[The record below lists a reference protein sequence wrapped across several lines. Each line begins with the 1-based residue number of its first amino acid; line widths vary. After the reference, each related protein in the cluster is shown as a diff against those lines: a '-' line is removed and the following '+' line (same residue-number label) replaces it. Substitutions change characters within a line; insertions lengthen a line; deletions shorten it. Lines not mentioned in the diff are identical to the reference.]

1 MGTTKRCK
9 WFEIRELIPPDI
21 YDKSIED
28 ELWCLIDDNLKEVLD
43 FIREHIVKAPLTCNN
58 WHLGGSRVASGY
70 RDRNCP
76 VGAKYSQ
83 HKEGRAADLICSK
96 YTAEQMRQMILA
108 SQCDL
113 PHYIRMEDGVD
124 WLHVDTKPRDYKGD
138 KVYLFSA

>member
-1 MGTTKRCK
+1 MGTAKKCK

-21 YDKSIED
+21 YDKSMEE

-43 FIREHIVKAPLTCNN
+43 FIREYIVKAPLTCNN
-58 WHLGGSRVASGY
+58 WHLGGERVASGY

-76 VGAKYSQ
+76 VGAKHSQ

-108 SQCDL
+108 SQYDL
-113 PHYIRMEDGVD
+113 PHYIRMEDGVS

-138 KVYLFSA
+138 KVYLFTA

>member
-1 MGTTKRCK
+1 MGTTKKCK

-21 YDKSIED
+21 YDKSMED

-43 FIREHIVKAPLTCNN
+43 FIREYIIKAPLTCNN
-58 WHLGGSRVASGY
+58 WHLEGERVTSGY

-83 HKEGRAADLICSK
+83 HKEGRAADLICSE

-124 WLHVDTKPRDYKGD
+124 WLHVDTKPREYKGD

>member
-1 MGTTKRCK
+1 MGTTKKCK

-43 FIREHIVKAPLTCNN
+43 FIREHIMKAPLVCNN
-58 WHLGGSRVASGY
+58 WHLGGDRVASGY

-96 YTAEQMRQMILA
+96 YTAEQMRQMIL
-108 SQCDL
+108 SRQCEL
-113 PHYIRMEDGVD
+113 PHYIRIEDGVN